1 MFAASLVLAGCGS
14 SLATS
19 APPTADIPAT
29 PIATSPNDSPPP
41 SQAPLQSPAATG
53 FFAFAAEDI
62 AAYYVT
68 QGFTCLPPTPS
79 TKAAGFLYTGCQKVD
94 TTGRTL
100 VVGLVT
106 QPNGALA
113 SGFASVSVAPDE
125 TVVEPAD
132 ALDHLSRFLG
142 ATMGGEPG
150 ATAALWMTEHLGLAY
165 EQTTFGPIA
174 IATYTQGTD
183 DASRIFVEVADP
195 AYLEAPAP
203 SG

>member
-1 MFAASLVLAGCGS
+1 MALAACGS
-14 SLATS
+14 SVATS
-19 APPTADIPAT
+19 APPTTGAPVPTTVVTPAQS
-29 PIATSPNDSPPP
+29 A
-41 SQAPLQSPAATG
+41 APTETPAATG

-79 TKAAGFLYTGCQKVD
+79 TQAAGFLYTGCQKVD
-94 TTGRTL
+94 STGRTV

-113 SGFASVSVAPDE
+113 NGFASVSAAPSE

-142 ATMGGEPG
+142 ATLGGEAG
-150 ATAALWMTEHLGLAY
+150 GTAAVWMTEQLGLAY
-165 EQTTFGPIA
+165 AETTFGQIT
-174 IATYTQGTD
+174 IATYTQGAD

-195 AYLEAPAP
+195 AYLEAPQA